1 MHTVIGIIFIL
12 LTNST
17 TINFSRFFKAECRI
31 DNALRLLS
39 SVTFYSTHA
48 IMFISFWINTNN
60 TKYFLDQLQ
69 HIYDELKDK
78 NEIAIYEKYGY
89 FGKRL
94 TIILI
99 VLSTCTAFGNSII
112 LCLPYILDI
121 VMPKNES
128 YGIYIMEIMTKYFI
142 VSEKYYYLIFTY
154 LNISCSAGIIAYVA
168 TTTMFISFFKH
179 ICGMF
184 EIASYRIE
192 QVMAIELLLDINTK
206 NEILIYKKLIY
217 AVDIHRKAMEFAKY
231 CLNKLE
237 GSMLV
242 FLIATVLCLSFNL
255 FRIFHI
261 ESPTE
266 KVEEVLLHFTA
277 VAFIMVALF
286 VPNNIGQEITDH
298 SNSVYVTS
306 YNVS

>member
-255 FRIFHI
+255 FRG
-261 ESPTE
+261 
-266 KVEEVLLHFTA
+266 KK
-277 VAFIMVALF
+277 
-286 VPNNIGQEITDH
+286 
-298 SNSVYVTS
+298 
-306 YNVS
+306 